1 MERLCDALQRRD
13 ELVFVT
19 IIPSATHDALADPQR
34 LLMPVSIGELADRRG
49 ILDLKAERAPQK
61 AVKVEAKRQRA
72 ALDPAWQAVWE
83 RNDTVIGLDA
93 ELRSINAELWE
104 VEDKLRM
111 AENEKVFDETF
122 VALARSVYRLND
134 CRSKIKRRIDRLA
147 GSSFTEIKSYFSK
160 RK

>member
-1 MERLCDALQRRD
+1 MGRLCDALQKRD
-13 ELVFVT
+13 GSVSET
-19 IIPSATHDALADPQR
+19 ITSSATQDSLTDPR
-34 LLMPVSIGELADRRG
+34 RPLMPVSIGELADRRG

-61 AVKVEAKRQRA
+61 AVKAEAKRQRA
-72 ALDPAWQAVWE
+72 ALDPAWQAVLE
-83 RNDTVIGLDA
+83 RNDAVIGLDA

-134 CRSKIKRRIDRLA
+134 RRSEIKRRIDRLA
-147 GSSFTEIKSYFSK
+147 GSSFTEIKSYVSK